1 MDVIH
6 VNGRN
11 CDMELNNKLFQRLF
25 NLSYGIFL
33 VYCLVGHI
41 GIFHRPLQLLT
52 NVAMF
57 FLIAGFFAQYRICTK
72 KELFT
77 YVGIMAIA
85 LVTSLYN
92 NNYGLFKLVLFA
104 GSIKWVDFKEIV
116 KFDLIVRIALII
128 FVYLLCRAGIAT
140 DEVFFYN
147 GIARHSL
154 GFTNPNA
161 LGVAVYI
168 VACDIVYLAGNKINF
183 KHISV
188 LVIIALWLYYIA
200 RSRTAVTAIA
210 LLIILSIFYKL
221 FPRIFHTKSVKALF
235 ICSPLVFTIM
245 TYLCVKGLDSG
256 HQAAQLINVIM
267 SNRGK
272 AVLTATR
279 MLKPTLLGQPIG
291 QTLEH
296 SLDNA
301 YGFIWYDLGILISL
315 LMLYATIKGM
325 IRYFKTNNIML
336 CIIMF
341 VFLAYGLSE
350 HLWLFVDYNIFM
362 LAWCFNVKV
371 ADESIVE
378 GEL

>member
-1 MDVIH
+1 
-6 VNGRN
+6 
-11 CDMELNNKLFQRLF
+11 MEVNNKLYQRLF
-25 NLSYGIFL
+25 NLSYGTFL

-52 NVAMF
+52 NVAML
-57 FLIAGFFAQYRICTK
+57 FLIVSFFAQYRICSK
-72 KELFT
+72 KEFYT
-77 YVGIMAIA
+77 YVGIMLLA
-85 LVTSLYN
+85 LVTSVYN

-104 GSIKWVDFKEIV
+104 GAIKWVNFKKIV
-116 KFDLIVRIALII
+116 KFDLIVRIFLVI

-168 VACDIVYLAGNKINF
+168 IACDIVYLAGNEINF

-188 LVIIALWLYYIA
+188 LAFIAWWLYYIA

-210 LLIILSIFYKL
+210 LLIILALIYKL
-221 FPRIFHTKSVKALF
+221 FPRIYQTKGVKAFF
-235 ICSPLVFTIM
+235 ICSPFAFAIL

-256 HQAAQLINVIM
+256 HQIAQLINVIM

-279 MLKPTLLGQPIG
+279 MLTPKLLGQPIG

-315 LMLYATIKGM
+315 LMLYATVKGM

-341 VFLAYGLSE
+341 VFLAYGISE

-362 LAWCFNVKV
+362 LAWCFNVNV
-371 ADESIVE
+371 SDESYGE
-378 GEL
+378 GDMLTD